1 MAHSSC
7 PCGGLWNWA
16 GPGDGKDAPP
26 READDVVSHYPAI
39 SIIDFTLL
47 DWIVLGIVLYS
58 VVMSAVRGFVRE
70 VLGLV
75 TVVAALFF
83 AAWFHRDLGM
93 LFQDILSTENLA
105 LFFGFSLL
113 FVGTLLVG
121 FTLIWFIYRFFQ
133 FAHIE
138 WFDRLLGGAFGFIRG
153 WLLGS
158 VIFLVLISFGVRSE
172 TVKNSEL
179 SPYFL
184 HGSRIV
190 AAVTPFEL
198 KSRFMVGY
206 EEVQRWWRENL

>member
-1 MAHSSC
+1 MSEYFA
-7 PCGGLWNWA
+7 
-16 GPGDGKDAPP
+16 
-26 READDVVSHYPAI
+26 V

-70 VLGLV
+70 VLGLA
-75 TVVAALFF
+75 TVLAALFL

-93 LFQDILSTENLA
+93 LFRDIFSTENLA

-113 FVGTLLVG
+113 FVGTLIVG
-121 FTLIWFIYRFFQ
+121 FTVIWLVYRFFQ
-133 FAHIE
+133 FARIE

-153 WLLGS
+153 WLLAT
-158 VIFLVLISFGVRSE
+158 VIFLVLTSFGVRSE
-172 TVKNSEL
+172 TVRDSEL

-184 HGSRIV
+184 HGSRVV